1 MSGTSLD
8 GVDGVLADFD
18 AQPPRILGHA
28 SAPLPNALRAELL
41 ALNTSGPN
49 EMHRA
54 ALAANALMRVY
65 AQVVSALLDRS
76 GLNAA
81 QVRAIGAHG
90 QTVRHRPQAFDGT
103 GYTIQLCQP
112 ALLAELSAPT
122 PVEGGHALAHQRLF
136 DGQYVCVMRHDH
148 PLATQALDLDTFC
161 QARHLL
167 VSFSGRPFGFVDE
180 ALASLG
186 RERHVVLTVNQF
198 FTAGQVVAHS
208 NLLTVLPQHFLS
220 VTGVF
225 DQLVIK
231 PLPFQVPTVHVDMV
245 WRKRARLPNAH
256 QWLRQAVARAS
267 LQTLARIKA

>member
-1 MSGTSLD
+1 LSQLELGLNPGEFVPAQADATF
-8 GVDGVLADFD
+8 VLAMAD
-18 AQPPRILGHA
+18 ATAAELMPGLVDILEREAPGVSMRILPLSTRNP
-28 SAPLPNALRAELL
+28 SAMLVQELIDM
-41 ALNTSGPN
+41 A
-49 EMHRA
+49 
-54 ALAANALMRVY
+54 V
-65 AQVVSALLDRS
+65 
-76 GLNAA
+76 
-81 QVRAIGAHG
+81 
-90 QTVRHRPQAFDGT
+90 
-103 GYTIQLCQP
+103 GYFP
-112 ALLAELSAPT
+112 ALLAELNAPT

-136 DGQYVCVMRHDH
+136 DGQYVCVMRQDH
-148 PLATQALDLDTFC
+148 PLAAQDLDLDTFC

-225 DQLVIK
+225 DQLVVK

-245 WRKRARLPNAH
+245 WRKRLRQPNAH

-267 LQTLARIKA
+267 LQTLAKIKA

>member
-1 MSGTSLD
+1 M
-8 GVDGVLADFD
+8 AD
-18 AQPPRILGHA
+18 ATA
-28 SAPLPNALRAELL
+28 AELMPGL
-41 ALNTSGPN
+41 VDILEREAPGVS
-49 EMHRA
+49 
-54 ALAANALMRVY
+54 MRVLPLSTRNP
-65 AQVVSALLDRS
+65 SAMLEQELIDM
-76 GLNAA
+76 A
-81 QVRAIGAHG
+81 V
-90 QTVRHRPQAFDGT
+90 
-103 GYTIQLCQP
+103 GYFP
-112 ALLAELSAPT
+112 ALLAELNAPT
-122 PVEGGHALAHQRLF
+122 PVEGGHTLQHQRLF

-225 DQLVIK
+225 DRLVVK
-231 PLPFQVPTVHVDMV
+231 PLPFQVPPVHVDMV
-245 WRKRARLPNAH
+245 WRKRLAH
-256 QWLRQAVARAS
+256 PHANQWLRQAVARAS
-267 LQTLARIKA
+267 QQTLAKIKA